1 MGASTSGVG
10 EASTSGVGE
19 ALTSGVGEALTSGV
33 GETSTSG
40 VGEGCDRLLLT
51 GLRFLGLGGDNSGV
65 GVSFGDSGNTEGEE
79 VGCDRSFVPK
89 TIPNISPPMI
99 ALAAKKRSQ
108 GQQGPPC

>member
-1 MGASTSGVG
+1 MGTALVGSGIGVRVG
-10 EASTSGVGE
+10 EA
-19 ALTSGVGEALTSGV
+19 
-33 GETSTSG
+33 STSG

-99 ALAAKKRSQ
+99 ALAAKNDRGDENVLCDREHLLS
-108 GQQGPPC
+108 